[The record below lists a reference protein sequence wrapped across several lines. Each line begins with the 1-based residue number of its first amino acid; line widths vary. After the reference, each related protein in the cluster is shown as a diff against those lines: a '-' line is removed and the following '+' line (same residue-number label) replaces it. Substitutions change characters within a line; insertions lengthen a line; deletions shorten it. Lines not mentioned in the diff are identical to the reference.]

1 MNPEAAELLSQLRDI
16 HAAPAV
22 PWWPPAPGWW
32 VLALLLAIGL
42 ILLGKRLVRLHR
54 RHQRRRRLAG
64 YVGAVEA
71 GIDPAAS
78 PQEFLSAI
86 NRIFK
91 LVAIEAF
98 PDSRCTRMQ
107 GRDWTRFLQQHLAT
121 QPGAEQLEVLASGPY
136 QPVSRFDH
144 GVILRLA
151 RQWVERHG

>member
-16 HAAPAV
+16 HSAPAV

-32 VLALLLAIGL
+32 MLMLLLVLGL
-42 ILLGKRLVRLHR
+42 YVLGR
-54 RHQRRRRLAG
+54 RFARHYRRQRRRRKLVG
-64 YVGAVEA
+64 YVHAVEA
-71 GIDPAAS
+71 GIDPASS
-78 PQEFLSAI
+78 PQEFLSAV

-98 PDSRCTRMQ
+98 PGDRCARMQ
-107 GRDWTRFLQQHLAT
+107 GREWSRFLQRHLARQAGT
-121 QPGAEQLEVLASGPY
+121 EQLEALASGPY

-151 RQWVERHG
+151 RQWIDRYG